1 MTGPTAATAGTRA
14 HDLGPGQ
21 TWRILLFANGC
32 SLVGNYVQNLA
43 LPLWV
48 LSVTGSYTATGITF
62 AVGTLPVVVCA
73 PLAGRVVDRFD
84 RRRVFIVCELV
95 CAALVVALVLAVRA
109 ENLVVVYLVVALLK
123 AVGSASIPAVQAML
137 KERLAGDAI
146 RPVIALF
153 EIVFGAT
160 MSLGPLVGATLSA
173 GIGIEAALWVNL
185 ASFAVAGLAGMTLRP
200 VAGRSPDGADGA
212 PARLAPLRWRGID
225 RRLRRVGVAE
235 AGYFLFLGAEVVIA
249 LAVFQ
254 ERVGIAAAAVYQ
266 TCAGLGWILGSAL
279 FVRRSTRPPVTL
291 WAGAVVSS
299 VAAAALV
306 VDGRSWGWVAVVVVG
321 LLGGAGNVMIAGAAT
336 VEYQTLTDNDV
347 IGRVF
352 AFRRALVNLLMTGS
366 YVTVPFLA
374 DVSGQPALVLLAAGL
389 VNLVTTT
396 ALVRPYLGRGRA

>member
-1 MTGPTAATAGTRA
+1 MTVPAGATVGTRA
-14 HDLGPGQ
+14 PDLGPWQ
-21 TWRILLFANGC
+21 AWRILLFANGC

-48 LSVTGSYTATGITF
+48 LSVTGSYTATGVTF

-84 RRRVFIVCELV
+84 RRLVFIACELV
-95 CAALVVALVLAVRA
+95 CAALVVVLIFAVRA

-153 EIVFGAT
+153 EVVFGAT
-160 MSLGPLVGATLSA
+160 MSLGPLLGATLSA

-185 ASFAVAGLAGMTLRP
+185 ASFAVAGLTGMTVRP
-200 VAGRSPDGADGA
+200 AAARSNGTDGA
-212 PARLAPLRWRGID
+212 PARLAPLRWQGVD
-225 RRLRRVGVAE
+225 RRLRRVGIAE
-235 AGYFLFLGAEVVIA
+235 AGYFLFLGSEVVIA

-279 FVRRSTRPPVTL
+279 FVRRTSRPPRTL

-306 VDGRSWGWVAVVVVG
+306 LNGQSWGWTAVVVVG

-336 VEYQTLTDNDV
+336 VEYQTLTDNEV

-366 YVTVPFLA
+366 YVIVPFLA
-374 DVSGQPALVLLAAGL
+374 DVSGQPAIVLLVAGL

-396 ALVRPYLGRGRA
+396 VLVRPYLAREQA